1 MDTTTRSSVKREFKG
16 IDITKFIL
24 ALLVVAGHTH
34 PFKDITNPTFLQIW
48 NGILFL
54 VVPYFFMAAGYF
66 LFGKVFTKPDK
77 DAQLAALW
85 PYLKRIISLYVYW
98 TIIFLP
104 ITIWRAA
111 TNDLSITQDLVL
123 FIRGTFFFGENYF
136 SWPLWFLLSMIY
148 SIAFIYLLI
157 YINLKIDAIFFISIL
172 VLIVAMIFNYSV
184 EAETENKYVQA
195 LGKVVKYLFLTG
207 RLFTGMFYLLMGG
220 MIALGKIKL
229 SRPSLALMA
238 IIAIAF
244 QFFKIDVFSALMFAL
259 LPVALFYIT
268 LTWHL
273 DHVKNNAFL
282 RRCSTVMYFTHMI
295 VFFLYIIIFRQVPY
309 FGWDAFLVAA
319 AVPILLTPIIIRN
332 EERLPILKHLFG

>member
-1 MDTTTRSSVKREFKG
+1 
-16 IDITKFIL
+16 
-24 ALLVVAGHTH
+24 
-34 PFKDITNPTFLQIW
+34 
-48 NGILFL
+48 
-54 VVPYFFMAAGYF
+54 
-66 LFGKVFTKPDK
+66 
-77 DAQLAALW
+77 
-85 PYLKRIISLYVYW
+85 
-98 TIIFLP
+98 
-104 ITIWRAA
+104 
-111 TNDLSITQDLVL
+111 
-123 FIRGTFFFGENYF
+123 
-136 SWPLWFLLSMIY
+136 MIY

-184 EAETENKYVQA
+184 EAETEKKYVQA
-195 LGKVVKYLFLTG
+195 LGKVVKYVFLTG

-244 QFFKIDVFSALMFAL
+244 QIFKIDVFSALMFAL

-273 DHVKNNAFL
+273 DHLKNNAFL

-309 FGWDAFLVAA
+309 FGWDAFLVAT